1 MRGTLF
7 LLRYQGIQTPFTIC
21 RLSEPSESHSR
32 NGATMTRSSQ
42 EDLEERIFTRLDPGG
57 ELGTMLAA
65 FRPLTGNAFGRG
77 LMRLLGGRDV
87 DLDAAAAIDQQVQTL
102 ISGMARY
109 IAVFT
114 PLGWAPTKVAPVP
127 VYEEALSIYDR
138 SGSADMAEQVLV
150 DGWNADGGLALRLRR
165 LLNLGSDDEELTSV
179 FRDRYSLVQKALGH
193 HCNGAYE
200 ASVPIVLAQADG
212 IVLEL
217 TGRQLFVAGKTK
229 HLADSE
235 TLAGLPEGLRVLAPL
250 LAESQRDTMTSGAL
264 RRHGIL
270 HGRELGYGTL
280 INSTKCFVLLLA
292 VMDWAEAPVQRL
304 VEKRRTERETKY
316 SGSTERDDQGCWLD
330 RRGFGRA
337 KKALEWVSLVQ
348 GGRLQHHGRCE
359 TDLAALPPEY
369 GDWSRVEQAKLTM
382 RASGDGQSYAA
393 VRKVDGQN
401 YWFGLGE
408 KPGLGRW
415 LFAGDFEPPA
425 DIAEVV
431 WAGPMDDLPPDWA
444 QADPE

>member
-1 MRGTLF
+1 
-7 LLRYQGIQTPFTIC
+7 
-21 RLSEPSESHSR
+21 
-32 NGATMTRSSQ
+32 MTRSDQ
-42 EDLEERIFTRLDPGG
+42 EDLEERIFARLDPEG
-57 ELGTMLAA
+57 ELGTMLSA
-65 FRPLTGNAFGRG
+65 FRSLTGNAFGRG

-87 DLDAAAAIDQQVQTL
+87 DLDAAAAIDQQIQTL
-102 ISGMARY
+102 VSGMARS

-114 PLGWAPTKVAPVP
+114 PLGWAPTKVSPVP
-127 VYEEALSIYDR
+127 VYEEALAVYAR

-179 FRDRYSLVQKALGH
+179 FRDRYGLVQKALRH

-217 TGRQLFVAGKTK
+217 TGRQLFVAGRPK

-235 TLAGLPEGLRVLAPL
+235 TLAGLPEGLRLLAPL
-250 LAESQRDTMTSGAL
+250 LAESQGQTMTSGAL

-280 INSTKCFVLLLA
+280 INSTKCFVLLFA

-304 VEKRRTERETKY
+304 VEKRRAERETKY
-316 SGSTERDDQGCWLD
+316 SGSTGRDDQGRWLD
-330 RRGFGRA
+330 RRGFARA

-348 GGRLQHHGRCE
+348 GGRLRQHGRYE
-359 TDLAALPPEY
+359 TDLAVLPPEH
-369 GDWSRVEQAKLTM
+369 GDWSRIEQAKLTM
-382 RASGDGQSYAA
+382 RVPGDGQSYVA
-393 VRKVDGQN
+393 VRKVDGQD

-415 LFAGDFEPPA
+415 LFAGDCELPT
-425 DIAEVV
+425 DIADGV

-444 QADPE
+444 QADSG